1 MFSCYLCPSDEWT
14 TTGLCSVCHDI
25 KQFVENSSSTRV
37 LVILQKEAELS
48 AIIKKEDLAEISN
61 DDIIDD
67 ECPTREL
74 NLRSGKKKC
83 YSSVCREGKKYN
95 V

>member
-14 TTGLCSVCHDI
+14 TTGLCSVCHQI
-25 KQFVENSSSTRV
+25 KEFVDKSSSKKV
-37 LVILQKEAELS
+37 LADLNKL
-48 AIIKKEDLAEISN
+48 KKEEELEINFNGNFNN
-61 DDIIDD
+61 DMDIN
-67 ECPTREL
+67 EFPSREL

>member
-1 MFSCYLCPSDEWT
+1 MFCCYMCASDEWT

-25 KQFVENSSSTRV
+25 KQFVEDSSSKEV
-37 LVILQKEAELS
+37 LAILKEVKRIKEETVI
-48 AIIKKEDLAEISN
+48 
-61 DDIIDD
+61 D

-83 YSSVCREGKKYN
+83 YSSVCRGE
-95 V
+95 

>member
-1 MFSCYLCPSDEWT
+1 MSKIYISLYKRMFCCYMCASDEWT

-25 KQFVENSSSTRV
+25 KQFVEDSSSKEV
-37 LVILQKEAELS
+37 LAILKEVKRIKEETVI
-48 AIIKKEDLAEISN
+48 
-61 DDIIDD
+61 D

-83 YSSVCREGKKYN
+83 YSSVCRGE
-95 V
+95 